1 MFKIATLNKIS
12 PEGTN
17 LLTDNYSITDD
28 LQEAN
33 AILVR
38 SADMHGMEFSD
49 SLQAIARAGAGVN
62 NIPLEE
68 CAEKGIVVFNTPGA
82 NANAVKEL
90 VLAAILVSSRNLI
103 DAIDWAK
110 TLKENVAETVEK
122 GKAQFAGHE
131 IKGMTLGVVG
141 LGFIGVLV
149 ANAAERLGMKVV
161 GYDPYLSVTAAHD
174 LSAKVKVY
182 ERLEAM
188 LSACDYVTIHVPAMG
203 ETKGMFN
210 TQLLS
215 AMKSDAVLLNFS
227 RDTIVAATDVRKALE
242 EKKLRLYITDF
253 PTDEIAGAPGTIL
266 IPHLGASTEESEE
279 NCAVMAVNEVM
290 NYLEDGIIENSVNYP
305 TTLAG
310 KKTTEGPRLCVLHRN
325 IPNIISRLSGA
336 VGGMGINISN
346 LVNKSTKDYACTIL
360 DLDSAA
366 DEDAIRKAFT
376 FDGVISVR
384 ILK

>member
-12 PEGTN
+12 SEGTN

-28 LQEAN
+28 LQTAN

-38 SADMHGMEFSD
+38 SANMLEMEFSD
-49 SLQAIARAGAGVN
+49 ELLAIARAGAGTN
-62 NIPLEE
+62 NIPLEK

-90 VLAAILVSSRNLI
+90 VIASILIGSRNLI
-103 DAIDWAK
+103 EAVEWGK
-110 TLKENVAETVEK
+110 TLKEGVADAVEK

-149 ANAAERLGMKVV
+149 ANAAERLGMRVA
-161 GYDPYLSVTAAHD
+161 GYDPYLSVNAAHD
-174 LSAKVKVY
+174 LSSKVKIF

-188 LSACDYVTIHVPAMG
+188 LPACDYVTIHVPAMK

-210 TQLLS
+210 EELLKT
-215 AMKSDAVLLNFS
+215 MKSDAVLLNFS
-227 RDTIVAATDVRKALE
+227 RDTLVVAADVKKALA

-253 PTDEIAGAPGTIL
+253 PTDEMAGALGTIL

-279 NCAVMAVNEVM
+279 NCAAMAVNEVM
-290 NYLEDGIIENSVNYP
+290 NYLEDGVIENSVNYP
-305 TTLAG
+305 TVLAG
-310 KKTTEGPRLCVLHRN
+310 KKATEGPRLCVLHRN
-325 IPNIISRLSGA
+325 IPNILSRLTGT
-336 VGGMGINISN
+336 VGDMGINISN

-366 DEDAIRKAFT
+366 DENAIRKAFT
-376 FDGVISVR
+376 FDGVIAVR